1 MKLIDTGLSNTK
13 IKKTQQHSNP
23 FDRPFR
29 LSSLSLYPNDTI
41 CAGSILAQC
50 REACLRHAGRG
61 TFGNVIEGRQKKT
74 DLFMTDRDRFLDT
87 YTRELENFQKLCDK
101 DNIQAVHR
109 GNVISDISWE
119 KYGIPQLFPRMFFY
133 DYTKIAHR
141 LGRTP
146 KNYQLMFSYSGVPEY
161 QNQVRRALKTNVPI
175 SAVFNGPFPDT
186 CRLSSLSVLVRSA
199 FRRWS
204 GLLPTGVTRLFV
216 LIVPSSL
223 LAFFLSFWGRS
234 CLSVLALFPCLFTLV

>member
-29 LSSLSLYPNDTI
+29 LSSLSLYPNDAI
-41 CAGSILAQC
+41 CAGSILARC

-74 DLFMTDRDRFLDT
+74 DLFMKDRDRFLDI

-175 SAVFNGPFPDT
+175 SAVFNGPFPD
-186 CRLSSLSVLVRSA
+186 RFLGREVIDGDQSDLVNLNA
-199 FRRWS
+199 GAVVIGLIAKGPAKHDHS
-204 GLLPTGVTRLFV
+204 GFV
-216 LIVPSSL
+216 IHTNKIDV
-223 LAFFLSFWGRS
+223 AE
-234 CLSVLALFPCLFTLV
+234 VA